1 MKILL
6 AVIIGAFSA
15 AGALI
20 PAQAIVWALAQYHI
34 SSGLTAP
41 WFIVVALESVITSGI
56 ISASYILED

>member
-6 AVIIGAFSA
+6 AVIIGAFSV

-20 PAQAIVWALAQYHI
+20 PAQAVVWALAQYHI
-34 SSGLTAP
+34 NSGLTAP

-56 ISASYILED
+56 LSAAFILED